1 MTDDFIN
8 ELRQPTDDD
17 IKEFHQSVESP
28 FGSGF
33 GKPNSLDSESFSE
46 AETRAIEYAQMD
58 AAASSQVPRA
68 VYAGVPMS
76 QAVRDGAVKEENG
89 VYSFGNCKV
98 SSEKSLIVAF
108 DNRGGD
114 FIMTTATGRRLHVE
128 NSQIDDA
135 TILLDADITIKNSQ
149 LRGKTEIKSHVI
161 DDEFYQYNQVAVIE
175 DSYVLDS
182 KIDASTVKNSRVIDS
197 NMRGESHVE
206 KATLVNSG
214 LDNSK
219 IEDAMVEKC
228 GLIKSNVA
236 RVGQVKETAMYF
248 GTIKDVASVDKSQID
263 LSNIINSW
271 RLEHVDAYEVNVS
284 DFVQSNV
291 QVRSGA
297 DNKLVVSSLVADSEI
312 VDKLANI
319 KKTPVTFDEVTID
332 ESQFDMGP
340 QKGLQQ

>member
-1 MTDDFIN
+1 MT
-8 ELRQPTDDD
+8 ED
-17 IKEFHQSVESP
+17 IKSP
-28 FGSGF
+28 FGSDF
-33 GKPNSLDSESFSE
+33 GKPRPYDFDTIGFSRSEL
-46 AETRAIEYAQMD
+46 RAIERVKKD
-58 AAASSQVPRA
+58 ASIRHLAARPD
-68 VYAGVPMS
+68 YAGVPMS

-98 SSEKSLIVAF
+98 SAEGAPIVAF

-114 FIMTTATGRRLHVE
+114 FIMTTATGNLLWVE
-128 NSQIDDA
+128 DSQIDDA
-135 TILLDADITIKNSQ
+135 TISLDGDITIKNSQ

-161 DDEFYQYNQVAVIE
+161 DNDFYQYNQVSVIE

-214 LDNSK
+214 IDNSK

-228 GLIKSNVA
+228 GMIKSEVI
-236 RVGQVKETAMYF
+236 RVGQVRETAMYF
-248 GTIKDVASVDKSQID
+248 GKIKDVASVDKSQID
-263 LSNIINSW
+263 LSNIINSG
-271 RLEHVDAYEVNVS
+271 RVEHVDAYEVNVS
-284 DFVQSNV
+284 ELSESNV
-291 QVRSGA
+291 QLRS
-297 DNKLVVSSLVADSEI
+297 DSNNDLVVTPLVADSKV
-312 VDKLANI
+312 VDKLADLGN
-319 KKTPVTFDEVTID
+319 DEVTID

>member
-1 MTDDFIN
+1 MT
-8 ELRQPTDDD
+8 EEV
-17 IKEFHQSVESP
+17 KSP
-28 FGSGF
+28 FGSDF
-33 GKPNSLDSESFSE
+33 GKPRPYDFDSEGFSRE
-46 AETRAIEYAQMD
+46 EMRAIERVKKD
-58 AAASSQVPRA
+58 AAIRQLSARPD
-68 VYAGVPMS
+68 YAGVPMS

-98 SSEKSLIVAF
+98 SAEGAPIVAF
-108 DNRGGD
+108 DDCGGD
-114 FIMTTATGRRLHVE
+114 FIMTTATGQRLWVE

-135 TILLDADITIKNSQ
+135 TISFDGDITIKNSQ
-149 LRGKTEIKSHVI
+149 LRGKTDIKSHVI
-161 DDEFYQYNQVAVIE
+161 DDDFCQYNQVVVIE

-182 KIDASTVKNSRVIDS
+182 KIDASTVKNSRVIDA

-228 GLIKSNVA
+228 GMIKSEVI

-248 GTIKDVASVDKSQID
+248 GKIKDVASVDKSQID
-263 LSNIINSW
+263 LSNIINSG
-271 RLEHVDAYEVNVS
+271 RLEHVDAHDVNVS
-284 DFVQSNV
+284 DMTESNV
-291 QVRSGA
+291 QLRSDA
-297 DNKLVVSSLVADSEI
+297 NNKLVVSPLVSDSKV
-312 VDKLANI
+312 VDKLADLGN
-319 KKTPVTFDEVTID
+319 DDVTID

>member
-1 MTDDFIN
+1 MT
-8 ELRQPTDDD
+8 EEV
-17 IKEFHQSVESP
+17 KSP
-28 FGSGF
+28 FGSDF
-33 GKPNSLDSESFSE
+33 GKLRPYDFDTIGFSESE
-46 AETRAIEYAQMD
+46 IRAIEYAQMD

-68 VYAGVPMS
+68 VYAGVPLS

-89 VYSFGNCKV
+89 VYCFGNCKV
-98 SSEKSLIVAF
+98 SAKGSPIVAF
-108 DNRGGD
+108 DSCGGD
-114 FIMTTATGRRLHVE
+114 FIMTKATGQRLTVE

-135 TILLDADITIKNSQ
+135 TISFDADITIKNSQ

-161 DDEFYQYNQVAVIE
+161 DDEFYQYNQAAVIE

-182 KIDASTVKNSRVIDS
+182 KIDASRVKNSRVIDA

-219 IEDAMVEKC
+219 VKEAMVEKC
-228 GLIKSNVA
+228 GMVKSEVI

-248 GTIKDVASVDKSQID
+248 GKIKDVASVDKSQID
-263 LSNIINSW
+263 LSNIINSG
-271 RLEHVDAYEVNVS
+271 RLEHVDAHDVNVS
-284 DFVQSNV
+284 ELSESNV
-291 QVRSGA
+291 QLRS
-297 DNKLVVSSLVADSEI
+297 DSNNDLVVTPLVSDSKV
-312 VDKLANI
+312 VDKLADLGN
-319 KKTPVTFDEVTID
+319 DDVTID

>member
-1 MTDDFIN
+1 MT
-8 ELRQPTDDD
+8 EE
-17 IKEFHQSVESP
+17 IKSP
-28 FGSGF
+28 FGSDF
-33 GKPNSLDSESFSE
+33 GKPNSLDSEGFSRE
-46 AETRAIEYAQMD
+46 EMRAIEHVKKN
-58 AAASSQVPRA
+58 ASIRQLSARP

-76 QAVRDGAVKEENG
+76 QAVRDGVVKEENG

-98 SSEKSLIVAF
+98 SVEGAPIVAF
-108 DNRGGD
+108 DDRGGD
-114 FIMTTATGRRLHVE
+114 FIMTTATGQRLWVE

-135 TILLDADITIKNSQ
+135 TISFDGDITIKNSQ
-149 LRGKTEIKSHVI
+149 LRGKTDIKSHVI
-161 DDEFYQYNQVAVIE
+161 DDDFYQYNQVAVIE

-182 KIDASTVKNSRVIDS
+182 KIDASTVKNSRVIDA

-228 GLIKSNVA
+228 GMIKSEVI

-248 GTIKDVASVDKSQID
+248 GKIKDVASVDKSQID
-263 LSNIINSW
+263 LSNIINSG
-271 RLEHVDAYEVNVS
+271 RLEHVDAYDVNVS
-284 DFVQSNV
+284 DLSESNG
-291 QVRSGA
+291 QLRSDA
-297 DNKLVVSSLVADSEI
+297 NNDLVVTPLVSDSKV
-312 VDKLANI
+312 VDKLADLGN
-319 KKTPVTFDEVTID
+319 DEVTID

>member
-1 MTDDFIN
+1 MT
-8 ELRQPTDDD
+8 EE
-17 IKEFHQSVESP
+17 IKSP
-28 FGSGF
+28 FGSDF
-33 GKPNSLDSESFSE
+33 GKPRPYDFDTIGFSGSEL
-46 AETRAIEYAQMD
+46 RAIEHVKKN
-58 AAASSQVPRA
+58 ASIRQLSVRPD
-68 VYAGVPMS
+68 YAGVPMS

-98 SSEKSLIVAF
+98 SAEGAPIVAF

-114 FIMTTATGRRLHVE
+114 FIMTTATGQRLWVE

-135 TILLDADITIKNSQ
+135 TISFDADITIKNSQ

-161 DDEFYQYNQVAVIE
+161 DNDFYQYNQVSVIE

-214 LDNSK
+214 IDNSK

-228 GLIKSNVA
+228 GMIKSNVA
-236 RVGQVKETAMYF
+236 CVGQVKETALYF

-263 LSNIINSW
+263 LSNIINSG
-271 RLEHVDAYEVNVS
+271 RLEHVDAYNVNVS
-284 DFVQSNV
+284 DLSESNV
-291 QVRSGA
+291 QLRSDA
-297 DNKLVVSSLVADSEI
+297 NNDLVVTPLVTLED
-312 VDKLANI
+312 
-319 KKTPVTFDEVTID
+319 DEVTID